1 VNVSENGVCPV
12 CPTNCHFKGGVMI
25 KVLDFGGPYF
35 RQTHVCWLKHVITP
49 FFHGLIP
56 MFVGSTI
63 VISPCWLPNQ

>member
-1 VNVSENGVCPV
+1 MLRCNLLIVTSTIFCWFKIHVNVSENGVCPV

-49 FFHGLIP
+49 FS
-56 MFVGSTI
+56 MV
-63 VISPCWLPNQ
+63 